1 MKEKILN
8 MEQERIN
15 LMRQADL
22 LKKRDNSFDNLMG
35 KYIKD
40 SPSKKQRKQPRENIV
55 GKIRER
61 VSQMEK
67 GKSIEVFES
76 RRAKEKR
83 LNNEQKLAENDENKE
98 GGEEEEDP
106 GEEIAENDGNLFDQE
121 EGFGGD
127 QAFNKPLGIFY
138 LIF

>member
-1 MKEKILN
+1 

-76 RRAKEKR
+76 RRAKEKTT
-83 LNNEQKLAENDENKE
+83 
-98 GGEEEEDP
+98 
-106 GEEIAENDGNLFDQE
+106 
-121 EGFGGD
+121 
-127 QAFNKPLGIFY
+127 
-138 LIF
+138 